1 MKTNIIKRGI
11 GSLIENQ
18 AQVHRFQQEPHTLQ
32 GWENVRKI
40 SRALLVFPAVILIY
54 IILYHSFYFEL
65 YPLSTIDP
73 YLYYAYSPGFWSVD
87 LSFWL
92 FTPLYYLWFRRNKES
107 AFISLLYAFC
117 LDASAVGTF
126 LIFFDAV
133 YGINPFTSAYYTY
146 AFVLMLLFIVPIFHM
161 HFSKQN
167 IIFFLVFPVV
177 GAIWKLTGAN
187 NVGYFISSS
196 VIIDLFMIFY
206 CFFFMFTFR
215 NVSIRRVMYEKN

>member
-11 GSLIENQ
+11 GSFTMMDPKKEKEQQTIETEDFTK
-18 AQVHRFQQEPHTLQ
+18 RSF
-32 GWENVRKI
+32 KK

-54 IILYHSFYFEL
+54 IILYHSFYFAL
-65 YPLSTIDP
+65 YPLSTLDP

-87 LSFWL
+87 FSFWL

-117 LDASAVGTF
+117 LDASAVGSF

-133 YGINPFTSAYYTY
+133 YGINPFLSAYYTY
-146 AFVLMLLFIVPIFHM
+146 AFVLMLLFIVPIFDM

-167 IIFFLVFPVV
+167 LIFLLVFPVV

-215 NVSIRRVMYEKN
+215 NVSIRRVIYEKN